1 MKNLDCN
8 EIIREVNKTYQSFED
23 SLNRRIKSND
33 EIIQNYKDKQT
44 TLLDNIDYKKNEI
57 EKIKNNSKN
66 YFGGNT
72 QFSLLIEKEKV
83 VKKIEKELED
93 LNNEHANLE
102 LLIHDLEEE
111 LIKIQNKND
120 NNTIDKLHKEKK
132 KIIESIINKQLYD
145 QNVNFLVDQEE
156 LKQMIDINDRL
167 TKE

>member
-1 MKNLDCN
+1 M
-8 EIIREVNKTYQSFED
+8 
-23 SLNRRIKSND
+23 
-33 EIIQNYKDKQT
+33 
-44 TLLDNIDYKKNEI
+44 DNIDYKKNEI